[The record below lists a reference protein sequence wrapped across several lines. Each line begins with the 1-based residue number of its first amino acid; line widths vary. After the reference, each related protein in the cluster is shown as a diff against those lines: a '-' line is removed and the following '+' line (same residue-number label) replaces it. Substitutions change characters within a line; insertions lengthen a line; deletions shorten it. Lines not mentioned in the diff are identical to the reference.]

1 MATSE
6 LYRKRFSE
14 QLRKT
19 LSENDELS
27 NQIFELAQNRRLTH
41 ISYEIVQ
48 DKLNMLYESI
58 DAISNAKK
66 LEEKYQFENK
76 RQTELIALLQD
87 EKLDLLE
94 QQRALIQQIDG
105 QKDELKVLIE

>member
-1 MATSE
+1 MKQQTMKQTIKFEQILKSNTALSDFVATSE

-14 QLRKT
+14 KLRKA

-27 NQIFELAQNRRLTH
+27 NQIFELSQNRRLTH

-66 LEEKYQFENK
+66 IEEKFSFEN
-76 RQTELIALLQD
+76 QHQAE
-87 EKLDLLE
+87 
-94 QQRALIQQIDG
+94 
-105 QKDELKVLIE
+105 

>member
-1 MATSE
+1 MS
-6 LYRKRFSE
+6 
-14 QLRKT
+14 
-19 LSENDELS
+19 
-27 NQIFELAQNRRLTH
+27 QNRRLTH

-66 LEEKYQFENK
+66 LEEKYQFENSHQK
-76 RQTELIALLQD
+76 ELIELLQN

-94 QQRALIQQIDG
+94 EQRKLI
-105 QKDELKVLIE
+105 